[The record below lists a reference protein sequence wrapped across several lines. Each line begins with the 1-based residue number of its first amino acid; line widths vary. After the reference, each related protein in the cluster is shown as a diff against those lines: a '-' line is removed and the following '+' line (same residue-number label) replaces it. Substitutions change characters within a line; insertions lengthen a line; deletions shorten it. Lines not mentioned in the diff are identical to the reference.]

1 MTEKEC
7 IKWLKIM
14 RANLNLFPEISNNKK
29 MKALETAIK
38 LIERNMPYDNNDDF
52 NNNI

>member
-14 RANLNLFPEISNNKK
+14 RINLENFPEISNDKK
-29 MKALETAIK
+29 IKALEKAIEI
-38 LIERNMPYDNNDDF
+38 IERNMPYDNNDVSS
-52 NNNI
+52 NNV